1 MADWF
6 GQFSF
11 DALACGPSLHHR
23 ETLLPLAEATGKTIL
38 VDDRFDPEAPRNE
51 LVERALELGEAGAIV
66 CLSRPILQEVLSA
79 LVGHASFDIDSPCE
93 RGAAWMIE
101 GEPRRATYFA
111 PRGVTRDLGEPIAP
125 LEALTLSSAG
135 SKKSSKKKV
144 PKNTERSRVAILDMG
159 STSFHLLVA
168 EWTPDGELRRIGR
181 DRVMLRMG
189 SELARSSHISPDLLD
204 RSIEAVQNL
213 CAFAKE
219 HKAEK
224 LVAVGTAALRD
235 ASNGP
240 KVVRALEAA
249 IGGPVHLLSG
259 EDEARIVHR
268 AIRSRIELGRD
279 VHLGLDLGGG
289 SLEIIIGR
297 GSEVLLAKSLP
308 IGVTRLHGTISPAE
322 PHTESDL
329 RALRHAVR
337 EELTPLIEEIKAL
350 APVDCI
356 AVGGTA
362 RALCRVLLRERI
374 RAQRDQPEQRQL
386 PEEQDG
392 DSKPATGTRKRSSAD
407 QEIRGRRLERTELA
421 GLGRELA
428 AQTLEER
435 LERPGVSS
443 RRADLLP
450 FGAEILASVLSLLEM
465 RTLTICDWGL
475 REGVLLNLLDSEQ

>member
-1 MADWF
+1 MADWL

-11 DALACGPSLHHR
+11 DALACGPALHHR
-23 ETLLPLAEATGKTIL
+23 ETLAPLAEATGKNLLI
-38 VDDRFDPEAPRNE
+38 DDRFDPEAPRSE
-51 LVERALELGEAGAIV
+51 LVERILELGESGAIV

-79 LVGHASFDIDSPCE
+79 LVGPASFDIESPCE
-93 RGAAWMIE
+93 RGAAWFIE

-111 PRGVTRDLGEPIAP
+111 PRGAARDLGEPIAP
-125 LEALTLSSAG
+125 LEALTLFNTGSPNSKTGSPNSKTGSPSSKKAGKRPASAG
-135 SKKSSKKKV
+135 SA
-144 PKNTERSRVAILDMG
+144 EGSRVAVLDMG

-168 EWTPDGELRRIGR
+168 EWTPEGELRRIGR

-189 SELARSSHISPDLLD
+189 SELARSSRVSPELLD
-204 RSIEAVQNL
+204 RSIDAVQSL

-240 KVVRALEAA
+240 DVIRALEAA

-268 AIRSRIELGRD
+268 AIRARIDLGRD

-289 SLEIIIGR
+289 SLEIILGR
-297 GSEVLLAKSLP
+297 GNDVLLAKSLP
-308 IGVTRLHGTISPAE
+308 LGVTRLHGTIVPSE
-322 PHTESDL
+322 PHDKDDL
-329 RALRHAVR
+329 RALRHSVR
-337 EELTPLIEEIKAL
+337 EEMAPVLEEIKAL

-362 RALCRVLLRERI
+362 RALCRVLLREQQG
-374 RAQRDQPEQRQL
+374 ADAP
-386 PEEQDG
+386 
-392 DSKPATGTRKRSSAD
+392 KRGSA
-407 QEIRGRRLERTELA
+407 ELEVRGRRLERTALA

-450 FGAEILASVLSLLEM
+450 FGAEILTSVLSLLEM
-465 RTLTICDWGL
+465 RTLTVCDWGL
-475 REGVLLNLLDSEQ
+475 REGVLLNLIDSEQ